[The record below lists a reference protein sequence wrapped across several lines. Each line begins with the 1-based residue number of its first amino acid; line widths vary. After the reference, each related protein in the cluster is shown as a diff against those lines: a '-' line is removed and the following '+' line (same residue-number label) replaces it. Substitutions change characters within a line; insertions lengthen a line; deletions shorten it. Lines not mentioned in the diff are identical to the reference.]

1 MWLFIIPLK
10 FFSFDLL
17 PLLARVFQEPQKI
30 FIFTMEQRV
39 THFIYFYYRTT
50 SIKTLLKTV
59 LKASLGFIF
68 RDVDQRP

>member
-1 MWLFIIPLK
+1 MF
-10 FFSFDLL
+10 
-17 PLLARVFQEPQKI
+17 

-59 LKASLGFIF
+59 FKASLGFIF
-68 RDVDQRP
+68 RDVGQRP

>member
-1 MWLFIIPLK
+1 MF
-10 FFSFDLL
+10 
-17 PLLARVFQEPQKI
+17 

-68 RDVDQRP
+68 RDVGQRP